1 MNRSILILSLLVLF
15 CTMAYSQTIVSTEP
29 QNKTALLEYF
39 GGIYCGYCPDGDDI
53 AMAIKESYGDQVAVI
68 NIQSGY
74 FAIPNGDH
82 PDLRSD
88 WGYALDQL
96 SGNGQLYP
104 AGTVNR
110 HHFPGYELV
119 SPGTTAMGRNYWANA
134 TQQIINQ
141 PSPVNLALTAELDP
155 VNNTI
160 NIYLET
166 YYTSNCFSDTNYL
179 HVALIQNSVEA
190 PQLLEDSTFDQ
201 DYLHHYLLRDFIT
214 PQWGTPIASTTAGS
228 LESWNLSYQLPAN
241 FRDVMVDI
249 NQLEIVAFVT
259 VDQQEIMSAASNP
272 VIINEPFHDVDVNLW
287 AANLNQN
294 ICDDEIQPNLIIRND
309 GTETL
314 SDLTIE
320 YAANN
325 GPLHYYEW
333 SGSLDSYQAT
343 NIILPSIY
351 FEAEY
356 GITNTLQV
364 QISTSSSLSEDANL
378 SNNIIH
384 TQIEDVPNAPT
395 PTITLELKTDDYGHE
410 TYWEILDS
418 DGNLVV
424 AGGNHNVGANGGG
437 QQTAT
442 ASDPGAYLSNAL
454 IVETIELP
462 GFDCYEFR
470 ILDDFSDGICCN
482 YGVGYYRIKDENG
495 NVLFFGGHFDTEKK
509 DPFRINAAVTSLDS
523 EEVSEFS
530 VYPNPVTTDFVKI
543 QFDTAHS
550 GQANIAL
557 FNASGQLV
565 LNLGQ
570 KQLNSGHNNWDIS
583 THNLPN
589 GMYILQCQIEEKIFT
604 EKIIV
609 LRN

>member
-1 MNRSILILSLLVLF
+1 MNRCILILSQLILF
-15 CTMAYSQTIVSTEP
+15 CTLAYSQTIVSTEP

-39 GGIYCGYCPDGDDI
+39 GGIYCGYCPDGDNI
-53 AMAIKESYGDQVAVI
+53 AMDIKESFGNQVAIV

-82 PDLRSD
+82 PDLRSG

-119 SPGTTAMGRNYWANA
+119 SPGTTAIGRNYWASA
-134 TQQIINQ
+134 TQQITNQ

-166 YYTSNCFSDTNYL
+166 YYTSDCISDTNFL
-179 HVALIQNSVEA
+179 HVALLQHDVVA
-190 PQLLEDSTFDQ
+190 PQLLEDGSFDQ
-201 DYLHHYLLRDFIT
+201 DYSHHYLLRDLIT
-214 PQWGTPIASTTAGS
+214 TQWGTPITSTTAGS
-228 LESWNLSYQLPAN
+228 FESWNLSYQLPAS

-249 NQLEIVAFVT
+249 NQLEIVAFVS
-259 VDQQEIMSAASNP
+259 VDQQEIRSAASSP
-272 VIINEPFHDVDVNLW
+272 VVINEPFHDIDANLW
-287 AANLNQN
+287 AANLDQN
-294 ICDDEIQPNLIIRND
+294 ICDDEVQPNLIIRND

-320 YAANN
+320 YSINN
-325 GPLHYYEW
+325 GPLHYHEW
-333 SGSLDSYQAT
+333 AGSLESYQAT
-343 NIILPSIY
+343 NISLPSIY

-356 GITNTLQV
+356 DITNTLQV

-384 TQIEDVPNAPT
+384 TNIEDVPNTPT
-395 PTITLELKTDDYGHE
+395 PSITLELKTDDYGYE

-418 DGNLVV
+418 DGNLVI

-442 ASDPGAYLSNAL
+442 ASDPGAYLSNDL
-454 IVETIELP
+454 IVQTIELP

-509 DPFRINAAVTSLDS
+509 DPFRVNAAVTSLDS
-523 EEVSEFS
+523 KEPLTFS
-530 VYPNPVTTDFVKI
+530 VHPNPATSDFVKL
-543 QFDTAHS
+543 QFDSARS

-557 FNASGQLV
+557 FDASGKLV
-565 LNLGQ
+565 LDLDRE
-570 KQLNSGHNNWDIS
+570 QLNGEHNNWDIP
-583 THNLPN
+583 THGLPN
-589 GMYILQCQIEEKIFT
+589 GMYILQFQFEDQLFT